1 MKIEQ
6 AKIITNKKIARIIWK
21 MEMLAPNVYEEVQGP
36 GQFINILVDE
46 SWNIPLR
53 RPMSIAGTNRDQL
66 TIIYKVL
73 GKGTKRL
80 VTKLR
85 GDILNILGPIGNVFN
100 QDMFNNHHP
109 ILIGGGI
116 GMAPILW
123 LHNVMKERSV
133 QHELI
138 IGAKSKSDHFLKHQP
153 SRKIYLTTDDGTL
166 GIKGT
171 VMRVL
176 QQIVNKLYKPMIV
189 ACGPVEMLKVIQT
202 FLIDNN
208 IPGQMALESYM
219 ACGLGICQ
227 GCVVE
232 LTHSRQEKHS
242 FGEKY
247 SLICR
252 DGPVYDISRV
262 RF

>member
-6 AKIITNKKIARIIWK
+6 AKIITNKKIARNIWK
-21 MEMLAPNVYEEVQGP
+21 MEMLASNISKEVQGP

-46 SWNIPLR
+46 SWDISLR
-53 RPMSIAGTNRDQL
+53 RPMSIAGINQDKI

-73 GKGTKRL
+73 GRGTKRL

-85 GDILNILGPIGNVFN
+85 DDILNILGPIGNVFN

-123 LHNVMKERSV
+123 LHNVMNERRV

-171 VMRVL
+171 VIRVL
-176 QQIVNKLYKPMIV
+176 QQIVNQLYKPMII
-189 ACGPVEMLKVIQT
+189 ACGPIEMLKVIQT
-202 FLIDNN
+202 FSIDNN
-208 IPGQMALESYM
+208 VPGQMALESYM

-232 LTHSRQEKHS
+232 LTHIRQEKHS
-242 FGEKY
+242 FGERY
-247 SLICR
+247 SLVCC